1 MRDRPAQWPKEPA
14 SAIMTGAARIN
25 RRTHEVGTLGP
36 ALRWAHIVT
45 GAAWLGEVVVIV
57 FVLVP
62 LIPRLDTER
71 RGWFLATVFPRIFR
85 LASVLSVAV
94 LLTGWGVYL
103 STTDWRWDLKPLV
116 TGRWGWAILVG
127 GSLGLLLALFH
138 FVVEGR
144 LEPQVR
150 AAREAASVARLV
162 RAVQII
168 PRGGLA
174 VLLLIFALMTY
185 AARS

>member
-1 MRDRPAQWPKEPA
+1 MG
-14 SAIMTGAARIN
+14 T
-25 RRTHEVGTLGP
+25 VGE
-36 ALRWAHIVT
+36 ALRWAHIIT
-45 GAAWLGEVVVIV
+45 GAAWLGEVAVIV

-62 LIPRLDTER
+62 VLPRLDPER
-71 RGWFLATVFPRIFR
+71 RGWFLATVFPRVFR

-94 LLTGWGVYL
+94 LITGWGVYL
-103 STTDWRWDLKPLV
+103 SMTDWQWDLQPLV
-116 TGRWGWAILVG
+116 SGRWGWAILVG
-127 GSLGLLLALFH
+127 GSLGVLLTLFH

-150 AAREAASVARLV
+150 AAREAAAVDRLV

-174 VLLLIFALMTY
+174 VLLVIFALMSY